1 MRKLRIFIIDESP
14 FFRTWFRKLILAV
27 PGIRVVGEAEDPID
41 ALNTIGKRKPDAIIL
56 DMKTQWRCG
65 IDLVKS
71 MRKFTPVPK
80 VILLTS
86 EIYCRYEKRIW
97 ERADFLLD
105 KVTEYRRI
113 PEILKRVASDAV
125 SGAAGPGKSFPAR

>member
-1 MRKLRIFIIDESP
+1 MKKLRILIVDESP
-14 FFRTWFRKLILAV
+14 FFRKWFRKLILAV
-27 PGIRVVGEAEDPID
+27 PGIRIVGEAEDPIN
-41 ALNTIGKRKPDAIIL
+41 ALKIIGMIRPDAIIL

-71 MRKFTPVPK
+71 IRELTPIPK

-86 EIYCRYEKRIW
+86 EIYFRYQKRIW

-105 KVTEYRRI
+105 KVTEYRRL
-113 PEILKRVASDAV
+113 PEILARVASDSLARR
-125 SGAAGPGKSFPAR
+125 GGPGKSFPAS